1 MSIGRT
7 MTRAR
12 RLARD
17 LSHLSAHH
25 QAVLAAL
32 GSALRLA
39 RQPEHHAALRRNARA
54 AACDVAQTAWR
65 WRGELLRL
73 RTCLVLRQVDRSLHT
88 EDEPRKPAVLPP

>member
-1 MSIGRT
+1 
-7 MTRAR
+7 MT
-12 RLARD
+12 
-17 LSHLSAHH
+17 HVSAHH

-32 GSALRLA
+32 GSALRLS
-39 RQPEHHAALRRNARA
+39 RRPEHHAALRRNARA

>member
-1 MSIGRT
+1 MSKTVYTGYTART
-7 MTRAR
+7 LLYLLTT
-12 RLARD
+12 
-17 LSHLSAHH
+17 H

-73 RTCLVLRQVDRSLHT
+73 RTCLVLRQVDRSLLA
-88 EDEPRKPAVLPP
+88 EDEPRKPAAPPP